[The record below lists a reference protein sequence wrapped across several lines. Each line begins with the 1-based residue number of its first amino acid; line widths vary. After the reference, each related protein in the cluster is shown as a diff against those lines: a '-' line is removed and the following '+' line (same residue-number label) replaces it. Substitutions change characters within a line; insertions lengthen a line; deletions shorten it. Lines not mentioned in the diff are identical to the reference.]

1 MAVIT
6 VRGLVRSFEV
16 TECDGGLSGALR
28 SVLRRRH
35 RTITAVDEVSLQVGP
50 GTVLGL
56 LGPNGSGK
64 TTTLKC
70 VAGLLTPTSGTV
82 DVLGFT
88 PSRRETAFL
97 RRLGFVMGQ
106 RWQLHP
112 DLPVAE
118 SFVLHRVI
126 YDLDRREFD
135 RTRAELVELL
145 GVAEL
150 GSQPARQLSLGQR
163 MRCEFVAALLHRP
176 PVLLLDEPTL
186 GLDFDAQRVI
196 REFVRRY
203 VHETGAA
210 AILTS
215 HYLADIEAL
224 ADQVATIS
232 RGRLTFTGSLR
243 ELQALAGD
251 RKHLTA
257 QLDRPLDRAVLEAI
271 GRVVAHTTA
280 TVTIEVPRAR
290 AGAALAALESRD
302 DVADVSLADPP
313 LEDTLTVLY
322 ADAPAGSLAPAAAD
336 IGGAS
341 GAASR

>member
-1 MAVIT
+1 
-6 VRGLVRSFEV
+6 
-16 TECDGGLSGALR
+16 
-28 SVLRRRH
+28 
-35 RTITAVDEVSLQVGP
+35 
-50 GTVLGL
+50 
-56 LGPNGSGK
+56 
-64 TTTLKC
+64 
-70 VAGLLTPTSGTV
+70 
-82 DVLGFT
+82 
-88 PSRRETAFL
+88 
-97 RRLGFVMGQ
+97 
-106 RWQLHP
+106 
-112 DLPVAE
+112 
-118 SFVLHRVI
+118 
-126 YDLDRREFD
+126 
-135 RTRAELVELL
+135 
-145 GVAEL
+145 
-150 GSQPARQLSLGQR
+150 